1 MKKIAIHSG
10 KGGVGKTFI
19 SINIAYSLSGSVG
32 LIDADVDCPNVSK
45 FLLLNSML
53 SKINNRI
60 IPIIHNNVK
69 IVSSDLFNP
78 MNEDPLIIRGPIKH
92 RILVEFLNSVEWGH
106 LDYQIIDLPPGTADV
121 PLSAMQLSAIDGL
134 ILVTTP
140 LKESILDTT
149 RAANMAKKLGIK
161 IIGLIE
167 NMSGEIFGTNGSEI
181 AKKLQIPFLGSIPLS
196 QKIAK
201 INQEGKIAF
210 LENSELFELRD
221 KIVSEINSF
230 SK

>member
-167 NMSGEIFGTNGSEI
+167 NMSGEIFGTNGAEI